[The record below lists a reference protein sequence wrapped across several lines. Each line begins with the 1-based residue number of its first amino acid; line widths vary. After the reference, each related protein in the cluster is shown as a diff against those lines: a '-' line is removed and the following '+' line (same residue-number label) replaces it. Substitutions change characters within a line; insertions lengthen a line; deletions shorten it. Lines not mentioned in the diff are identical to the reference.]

1 MTFNHPLTKR
11 WLFFL
16 GVTLALTLPLAVAYF
31 YLGDLLTQRECQRHQ
46 GQINARL
53 NIMQA
58 QLYDAKW
65 DALADTYDD
74 TLHLGRCEEAKLL
87 RDTLRWYAY
96 PDGRSFV
103 EGIAVVNPD
112 GGLRPSRL
120 AAVIGDDGRP
130 LPAERLAELKKRTP
144 WLEDP
149 WLPSYAFVAKA
160 FSDDPKL
167 ENWQSPLIEAPGRL
181 VFVVASAKR
190 DSRGNLSA
198 AVILQ
203 HSVDRLW
210 RDQLAPASR
219 GLDLWLVDGQ
229 GTQALATSQL
239 AGASLKR
246 FVNAGLLAKV
256 LAGGS
261 QAADKGQLGAAGRL
275 GQTLDGEKLILNY
288 RSQNGDMVLGV
299 ASRESD
305 LGAQGASALGYLG
318 VISLWSLFML
328 AAAGAIYT
336 MAALRDEA
344 RTVEKR
350 TLQRYAG
357 TVSHRVRNDLA
368 TVLGNLELISRGR
381 LTDLEAI
388 KQNLDGTVAE
398 ALADVQATVE
408 ELERLSR
415 GEVELARDG
424 QLGSGTMYDIAASG
438 AGGAKQ

>member
-1 MTFNHPLTKR
+1 MFNRPLTKR

-31 YLGDLLTQRECQRHQ
+31 YLSDLLAERERQRHQ

-53 NIMQA
+53 NTMQA

-65 DALADTYDD
+65 DALADTHDD
-74 TLHLGRCEEAKLL
+74 TLHLGRYDEAELL
-87 RDTLRWYAY
+87 RNTLRWYAY

-103 EGIAVVNPD
+103 EGVAVVNPD

-130 LPAERLAELKKRTP
+130 LSPKRLAELKKQTP

-190 DSRGNLSA
+190 DGQGNFSA

-203 HSVDRLW
+203 HSVDQLW
-210 RDQLAPASR
+210 RNLLAPAS
-219 GLDLWLVDGQ
+219 GELDLWLVDGQ
-229 GTQALATSQL
+229 GSQALATSRL
-239 AGASLKR
+239 AEASLNQFLKSG
-246 FVNAGLLAKV
+246 ALAKV
-256 LAGGS
+256 LSGGS
-261 QAADKGQLGAAGRL
+261 RAAEKGRLGAAGQL
-275 GQTLDGEKLILNY
+275 GQTLAGEKLILNY

-305 LGAQGASALGYLG
+305 LGAQGASALRYLG
-318 VISLWSLFML
+318 VISLCALFML

-336 MAALRDEA
+336 MAALREEA
-344 RTVEKR
+344 RTVEKK

-368 TVLGNLELISRGR
+368 TILGNLELIGQGR
-381 LTDLEAI
+381 LAHLETI
-388 KQNLDGTVAE
+388 KQYLNGTVAT

-415 GEVELARDG
+415 GEVDLAEDG
-424 QLGSGTMYDIAASG
+424 QMGSGTMYDIAASG
-438 AGGAKQ
+438 AGGAKK